1 MSKLRVAF
9 FDFACCEGCQLT
21 VLSIGE
27 PIIDLLKHID
37 VVTWREAMSEK
48 SDQYDIAIIEGAIN
62 RDSDVPRLKKIRE
75 RAKLVV
81 ALGSCACL
89 GGPHVSANRFDRSEL
104 LKMQY
109 GDKVEW
115 FAEQE
120 AGEVRPIGAE
130 ITVDVPIYGC
140 PINANEFV
148 SVMKHLL
155 LGRPYRVPNE
165 AVCYECKLN
174 GYECVFDKGMVCL
187 GPVTRCGCNAI
198 CTSRGHRCFG
208 CRGLV
213 DDPNVNAARDVLEEH
228 GYTVEDVLTAFN
240 IYSQRAPRV
249 KELAEAAADTA
260 KESKGSEPW
269 RFGSTT

>member
-1 MSKLRVAF
+1 
-9 FDFACCEGCQLT
+9 
-21 VLSIGE
+21 
-27 PIIDLLKHID
+27 
-37 VVTWREAMSEK
+37 MSEK
-48 SDQYDIAIIEGAIN
+48 SDEYDIAVIEGSIT

-81 ALGSCACL
+81 ALGTCAAL
-89 GGPHVSANRFDRSEL
+89 GGPHVSANRFDTEEL
-104 LKMQY
+104 KRLVY
-109 GDKVEW
+109 GDK
-115 FAEQE
+115 ADQYE

-130 ITVDVPIYGC
+130 IKVDVPIYGC

-174 GYECVFDKGMVCL
+174 GYECVYDKGMVCL
-187 GPVTRCGCNAI
+187 GPVTRCGCNSI
-198 CTSRGHRCFG
+198 CTSRGQRCFG
-208 CRGLV
+208 CRGLL
-213 DDPNVNAARDVLEEH
+213 DDPNVNAAKEVLEEH
-228 GYTVEDVLTAFN
+228 GYTVEDVITSFD
-240 IYSQRAPRV
+240 IYWQRAPQV
-249 KELAEAAADTA
+249 KELAEAAADTK